1 MALQAI
7 VDSLDALDESVRGF
21 YTEAGD
27 GKFRIDIDGY
37 EDISVL
43 KGNIKKLNEENAKRR
58 LELKQYQEKYE
69 GIDPDKVKGL
79 LSKLENDEEA
89 KLLAEGK
96 IDEVINRRIE
106 KQRAALEKQVKD
118 AMTKAEQAEL
128 RAKNFEQQVL
138 DNSIRAAAAK
148 AGVHQHAIEDA
159 LFRART
165 MFALDE
171 NGNAVQ
177 FDGEEIKLGKDGKSP
192 YSPIEW
198 MEEMKE
204 KAPHW
209 FPAANTGGG
218 GGGNTGNN
226 GGKIDLMK
234 LPPRERLQKARELGI
249 K

>member
-1 MALQAI
+1 MALAMLLDSI
-7 VDSLDALDESVRGF
+7 DSLDDSVKSF
-21 YTEAGD
+21 YKETDD
-27 GKFRIDIDGY
+27 GKFQLDLDGY
-37 EDISVL
+37 EDPKGL
-43 KGNIKKLNEENAKRR
+43 KSALEKERTAAREANKLIKDLQKR
-58 LELKQYQEKYE
+58 YE

-96 IDEVINRRIE
+96 LDEVVNRRIE

-192 YSPIEW
+192 YSPVEW